1 MRQLAEKESFNLV
14 QKTDEAGK
22 IAGFYGFSAVLPPK
36 VTQAEINATK
46 DIDPTWGADE
56 KAALLRE
63 FSEARGNSL
72 PSPLM
77 LFMQRPFPGTNER
90 KKRDRLE
97 YELTIIGSHR
107 SVSECLIIQATK
119 AIIENAGWK
128 NISVRINSLGNKDS
142 VADFERKM
150 GNFIRKRMEDFPVE
164 LRQLLKKDPFTLTKD
179 KDPKYNEWRECIPQ
193 SVDCLSEQSRLHLK
207 ETLEF
212 METIGVPYIF
222 DSSLIGDIKMSS
234 EIVFEIVSNDGEVL
248 ARGSRWNRLSRR
260 LQFKKEVPS
269 VSVTI
274 NAKALKVPKIS
285 SISKTKPNF
294 YLIQFGPEAKMKSFI
309 ALEELRKSGIAVN
322 HSLGKDKLMNQMYSV
337 EQSKVPYIILIGQK
351 EAIDNVAVIR
361 NSTTRAQ
368 HIVPLKEIGEFIKK
382 SPLFKFK

>member
-1 MRQLAEKESFNLV
+1 MRQLAEKESFTLV

-22 IAGFYGFSAVLPPK
+22 IANFYGFLATLPPK
-36 VTQAEINATK
+36 VTPAETNATR
-46 DIDPTWGADE
+46 DIDPSWGADE

-77 LFMQRPFPGTNER
+77 LFMQRPFPGTSER

-107 SVSECLIIQATK
+107 SVSECLVIQAAK

-128 NISVRINSLGNKDS
+128 NVSIRVNSLGNKDS

-150 GNFIRKRMEDFPVE
+150 SNFIRKRMDDFPSE
-164 LRQLLKKDPFTLTKD
+164 LKQLLKKDPFALARS
-179 KDPKYNEWRECIPQ
+179 KDPKYNEWRECMPQ

-212 METIGVPYIF
+212 METINVPYIF
-222 DSSLIGDIKMSS
+222 DSSLIGDIRMSS
-234 EIVFEIVSNDGEVL
+234 EIVFEIISSEGEVL
-248 ARGSRWNRLSRR
+248 AHGSRWNRLSRR
-260 LQFKKEVPS
+260 LQFKKEVPA

-274 NAKALKVPKIS
+274 SAKAFRTPKVS
-285 SISKTKPNF
+285 NISKTKPNF

-309 ALEELRKSGIAVN
+309 ALEELRKSGITVN

-368 HIVPLKEIGEFIKK
+368 HIVPLKEIGEFIRK
-382 SPLFKFK
+382 SPLFKLK